1 MRTATPAPPAIEQG
15 TFPAG
20 LLLSP
25 DALKLVIILGLF
37 NWLALFLA
45 SRGQVLDFSVLY
57 TAGGVIAEGHRTQL
71 FDASTQTE
79 FQHRI
84 LAMRGLLPF
93 NHLAYES
100 LLFIPLAL
108 LPFKVALWIWRAI
121 SLAMLVASTRLLSN
135 SFKSSNTQTLL
146 LSFALFPI
154 VLAIVQG
161 QDSIVLLLL
170 FSASIA
176 LLTHGQERSAGALL
190 ALALFKPHLVLPIA
204 AILIWK
210 RGYRFWQGLLGG
222 GLAVILVSI
231 AITGLAGWRQMTAL
245 MGYAASGT
253 GDQVGGIADARPNIR
268 GLAGLLGFTGHSALI
283 LTIALSAVLFLVVA
297 WRLRT
302 QRQPQLLFPPL
313 VALAVLTSI
322 HINAHDLAILFIP
335 LLALLLQGKKSASIA
350 AAACLSMPIFLLTGH
365 TTLYFFAIC
374 AVLYLTLPAPALDLR
389 VSS

>member
-1 MRTATPAPPAIEQG
+1 MRTATPAPPATVQG
-15 TFPAG
+15 TAPSAA

-37 NWLALFLA
+37 NWLALLLA
-45 SRGQVLDFSVLY
+45 SKGQVLDFSVLY

-79 FQHRI
+79 FQHRV

-108 LPFKVALWIWRAI
+108 LPFKLALWIWRAV
-121 SLAMLVASTRLLSN
+121 SLAMLVVSTRLLSR

-176 LLTHGQERSAGALL
+176 LLTQGHDRSAGALL

-204 AILIWK
+204 AVLIWK
-210 RGYRFWQGLLGG
+210 RGHRFMQGFGGG

-231 AITGLAGWRQMTAL
+231 AITGLGGWRQMTAL

-268 GLAGLLGFTGHSALI
+268 GLAGLLGFAGHSALI
-283 LTIALSAVLFLVVA
+283 LTIALSALLFFVVA

-302 QRQPQLLFPPL
+302 ERRPQLLFPPL

-322 HINAHDLAILFIP
+322 HINAHDLAILFVP
-335 LLALLLQGKKSASIA
+335 LLALLLRAKKSTSIA
-350 AAACLSMPIFLLTGH
+350 AAACLSMPIFLLTAH
-365 TTLYFFAIC
+365 TTLYCFVVCAI
-374 AVLYLTLPAPALDLR
+374 LYLTLPVPQTAD
-389 VSS
+389 